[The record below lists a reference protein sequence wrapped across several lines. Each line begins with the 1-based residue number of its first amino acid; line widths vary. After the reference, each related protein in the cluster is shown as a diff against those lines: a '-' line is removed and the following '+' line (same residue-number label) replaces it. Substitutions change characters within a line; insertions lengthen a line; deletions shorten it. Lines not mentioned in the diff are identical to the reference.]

1 MEKFILLSIGV
12 ISSAVLLFQYGW
24 YLRQVEKVRS
34 EEKKEHEKIQQE
46 IGRRTYEL
54 AVLKAIGDRIGY
66 SLNVQNIA
74 DVITGSLHQ
83 LVEYSVVSYMLVEP
97 DRVLFKAHLEESV
110 PRLFINDIK
119 ARMIKSLSALLGRGF
134 DPEQVEELVT
144 GAVFVEDVADT
155 VRSFFNIPLI
165 ISDKVVGI
173 ITVAHVKPG
182 LYKEEEMTILYKIT
196 LQASTAVTK
205 LEEVVKTEERKLNAM
220 VESMAEGVVMI
231 DQDYRV
237 LVINPAARRL
247 IGNGDRDAGPT
258 IFDFIGS
265 MKGKFD
271 IRGKLEE
278 SIKLGK
284 TSTTDD
290 VIVRD
295 RYYQIIVSPVTAYGI
310 NTNKKK
316 EEVLGGV
323 AIFHDITHEKLAE
336 KIREDL
342 TAMIVHEL
350 RSPLTGI
357 RLNAE
362 LMQDSMD
369 PSRKT
374 AVVESEVV
382 DIVHDNA
389 SRMLDL
395 VNDMLDV
402 AKIESGKFELAKRF
416 VDPRI
421 LIKKSIALF
430 QAGAS
435 KSGITL
441 SVKHSEDVP
450 SKVFI
455 DENRM
460 IQVIN
465 NLVSN
470 ALKATDRGGVVAVQT
485 IHHLSSASI
494 LVEAQDAG
502 VKWFIDEEE
511 AVKIPPHNSLIVA
524 ITDSGIGI
532 DTEDQLQLF
541 NKFKQIEKLKS
552 QTEKGTGLGL
562 AIVRGIIEA
571 HGGVVGVASV
581 KGQGSTFYVSIPLEP
596 GTIAVSD
603 GLLTVSTDDTKQV
616 REVISKK
623 KTTSKVKTGLSLDDE
638 SVKLDIGKKVKKDFS
653 LQ

>member
-1 MEKFILLSIGV
+1 MEKYVLLMVGA
-12 ISSAVLLFQYGW
+12 ISSAVLLIQYSW
-24 YLRQVEKVRS
+24 FLHQIAIVR
-34 EEKKEHEKIQQE
+34 KKERLVHEKIQRE

-83 LVEYSVVSYMLVEP
+83 LVEYSVVAYMLVEP
-97 DRVLFKAHLEESV
+97 ERVLFKAHLEESV
-110 PRLFINDIK
+110 SRVFINTMK
-119 ARMIKSLSALLGRGF
+119 SRMLESLSALANREFGP
-134 DPEQVEELVT
+134 DQVEELIT
-144 GAVFVEDVADT
+144 GAVFVEDLAEDVK
-155 VRSFFNIPLI
+155 SFFNIPLI

-205 LEEVVKTEERKLNAM
+205 LEEVVRIEERKLNAM
-220 VESMAEGVVMI
+220 VESMTEGVVMI
-231 DQDYRV
+231 DQEYRI
-237 LVINPAARRL
+237 LVINPAAKRL
-247 IGNGDRDAGPT
+247 IGNGDIEDGPT

-284 TSTTDD
+284 TSITDD

-295 RYYQIIVSPVTAYGI
+295 RYYQIIVSPVTTYEIGL
-310 NTNKKK
+310 NKKK

-323 AIFHDITHEKLAE
+323 AIFHDITHEKIAE
-336 KIREDL
+336 RIREDL

-362 LMQDSMD
+362 LMQDAVDSKK
-369 PSRKT
+369 KT

-382 DIVHDNA
+382 DIVHENA

-402 AKIESGKFELAKRF
+402 AKMESGKFSLTKSL
-416 VDPRI
+416 VDPKV
-421 LIKKSIALF
+421 LIDKGMALF
-430 QAGAS
+430 HAGAS
-435 KSGITL
+435 QAGVTFLVQSGENIPT
-441 SVKHSEDVP
+441 SIAV
-450 SKVFI
+450 

-460 IQVIN
+460 IQVIS

-470 ALKATDRGGVVAVQT
+470 ALKVTDKGGVV
-485 IHHLSSASI
+485 SAQIMHYVPPKGI
-494 LVEAQDAG
+494 LAEAEDSDI
-502 VKWFIDEEE
+502 KWFITEEE
-511 AVKIPPHNSLIVA
+511 TVRIPKQEALIVA
-524 ITDSGIGI
+524 VTDSGVGI
-532 DTEDQLQLF
+532 AKEEQSQLF
-541 NKFKQIEKLKS
+541 NKFKQIEKLTRQK
-552 QTEKGTGLGL
+552 EKGTGLGL
-562 AIVRGIIEA
+562 AIVKGIVEA
-571 HGGVVGVASV
+571 HGGVVGIASV
-581 KGQGSTFYVSIPLEP
+581 EGQGSTFYFTVPLEVTATSVP
-596 GTIAVSD
+596 VKEITTMSMSGGTEQVAPVELEKD
-603 GLLTVSTDDTKQV
+603 PEAKVRTKKRRSRKQ
-616 REVISKK
+616 E
-623 KTTSKVKTGLSLDDE
+623 
-638 SVKLDIGKKVKKDFS
+638 KKV
-653 LQ
+653 

>member
-1 MEKFILLSIGV
+1 MEKFILLVIGV

-83 LVEYSVVSYMLVEP
+83 LVEYSVASYMLIEP
-97 DRVLFKAHLEESV
+97 ERVLFKAHLEESV
-110 PRLFINDIK
+110 PRVFLDDMK
-119 ARMIKSLSALLGRGF
+119 SRMLKSLSALADRDF
-134 DPEQVEELVT
+134 EPEQVEELIT
-144 GAVFVEDVADT
+144 GAVFVEDFTDT

-220 VESMAEGVVMI
+220 VESMTEGVVMI

-237 LVINPAARRL
+237 LVINPAAKRL
-247 IGNGDRDAGPT
+247 IGSGERDSGPT

-295 RYYQIIVSPVTAYGI
+295 RYYQIIVSPVTTYGV
-310 NTNKKK
+310 NTAKKK
-316 EEVLGGV
+316 VEVLGGV

-336 KIREDL
+336 RIREDL

-369 PSRKT
+369 PSKKT

-416 VDPRI
+416 VDPRM
-421 LIKKSIALF
+421 LIKKSVALF

-441 SVKHSEDVP
+441 AVKYGEGIP
-450 SKVFI
+450 PEVFI
-455 DENRM
+455 DENRV

-470 ALKATDRGGVVAVQT
+470 ALKATDKGGVVSVQT
-485 IHHLSSASI
+485 IHHLSSESI

-502 VKWFIDEEE
+502 VKWFITEEE
-511 AVKIPPHNSLIVA
+511 ATTIPQKDSLVIA

-532 DTEDQLQLF
+532 ATEDQSQLF
-541 NKFKQIEKLKS
+541 NKFKQIEKLNN
-552 QTEKGTGLGL
+552 QAEKGTGLGL
-562 AIVRGIIEA
+562 AIVKGIVEA

-581 KGQGSTFYVSIPLEP
+581 EGQGSTFYVSIPLESVAIDAP
-596 GTIAVSD
+596 D
-603 GLLTVSTDDTKQV
+603 GLLTASTDDTKQA
-616 REVISKK
+616 RKVISKK
-623 KTTSKVKTGLSLDDE
+623 TTIPKVKAGFSSDGEFAKGDL
-638 SVKLDIGKKVKKDFS
+638 GKKS
-653 LQ
+653 